1 MPRKFM
7 VRDLLV
13 DCIVAGTFYDIY
25 SDYGKFCFV
34 LSDPLFQ
41 WKQNIFKQGYES
53 VYSVLIAAVIKS
65 DLIKHSK

>member
-41 WKQNIFKQGYES
+41 
-53 VYSVLIAAVIKS
+53 
-65 DLIKHSK
+65 